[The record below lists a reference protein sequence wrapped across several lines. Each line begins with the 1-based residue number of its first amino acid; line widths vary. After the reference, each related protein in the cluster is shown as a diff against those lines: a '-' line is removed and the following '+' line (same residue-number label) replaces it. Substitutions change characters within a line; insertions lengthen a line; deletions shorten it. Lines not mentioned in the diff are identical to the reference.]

1 MSQRAQDL
9 VQRFATAN
17 NAMIDYI
24 EACSEADLNKVT
36 AVEGWSVR
44 VAAHH
49 IAASH
54 EPVAGLAYLLA
65 TGGELPPL
73 TMAIINQMNAQHAID
88 QANVSKATV
97 IDDLR
102 QNGTKA
108 AAMVAG
114 LNDEQLD
121 RSAHLGTFGA
131 TMSAQQVIENILISH
146 ITYHL
151 DSIKATVG
159 K

>member
-1 MSQRAQDL
+1 MSQRAQEL
-9 VQRFATAN
+9 VQRFEAAN
-17 NAMIDYI
+17 DAMIHYI
-24 EACSEADLNKVT
+24 AACSEEELNKIT
-36 AVEGWSVR
+36 SGEGWSVR

-73 TMAIINQMNAQHAID
+73 TMEIIHQMNAQHAATHAD
-88 QANVSKATV
+88 VSKTTV

-102 QNGTKA
+102 QNGAKA

-114 LNDEQLD
+114 LSDEQLD

-146 ITYHL
+146 VTYHL

>member
-1 MSQRAQDL
+1 MSQRAQEL
-9 VQRFATAN
+9 VQRFEAAN
-17 NAMIDYI
+17 DAMIHYI
-24 EACSEADLNKVT
+24 EACSEEELNKIT
-36 AVEGWSVR
+36 SGEGWSVR

-54 EPVAGLAYLLA
+54 EPVAGLAHLLA

-73 TMAIINQMNAQHAID
+73 TMEIINQGNAQHAVD
-88 QANVSKATV
+88 HANVSKATV
-97 IDDLR
+97 TDDLR
-102 QNGTKA
+102 QNGAKA

-114 LNDEQLD
+114 LSDEQLD
-121 RSAHLGTFGA
+121 RSAHLGTFSA

-146 ITYHL
+146 VTYHL